1 MEIESMLNEISIM
14 CFLSVAKHR
23 SFTKASEEVFM
34 SRQAVSKKILSL
46 EERLG
51 VKLFDRTTTGIEL
64 TVEGKLYLEFFE
76 KTSLEF
82 GSLFETIGKPRT
94 STMQLTIGYEIGII
108 IDKRVIEIMGVYK
121 NQRENIDSVIK
132 RHEPQVIE
140 SKLLNGQIDIAFTT
154 IPTHCKLYNDKGFS
168 YIILE
173 QAEFVL
179 VTSTNHPKVNE
190 KTVLADFNGEKA
202 TYWNWNVDG
211 SDDIISRK
219 SFVSAWADIDI
230 TVIPAVQ
237 CLSLSSAYTEV
248 LLGNAVMLC
257 NAKNELCTFPGII
270 TYPLSKK
277 EIFGCAWNINA
288 SPEIKEF
295 AETFRKYEIST
306 V

>member
-1 MEIESMLNEISIM
+1 MLNEISIM

-51 VKLFDRTTTGIEL
+51 VKLFDRTTSGIEL

-76 KTSLEF
+76 KTSLDF
-82 GSLFETIGKPRT
+82 SALFETIGKPRA
-94 STMQLTIGYEIGII
+94 SMMQLLIGYEIGII
-108 IDKRVIEIMGVYK
+108 IDKKLIEIMGEYK
-121 NQRENIDSVIK
+121 SQRQYIDSVIK
-132 RHEPQVIE
+132 RYEPQVVE
-140 SKLLNGQIDIAFTT
+140 SKLMNGQIDIAFTT
-154 IPTHCKLYNDKGFS
+154 IPKNSKIYNDKGFA
-168 YIILE
+168 YITLE

-190 KTVLADFNGEKA
+190 NTVLADFNGEKA

-211 SDDIISRK
+211 GDDILSRK
-219 SFVSAWADIDI
+219 SFVSAWSDMEI
-230 TVIPAVQ
+230 TVIPTVQ
-237 CLSLSSAYTEV
+237 CSSLSSAYTEV

-257 NAKNELCTFPGII
+257 NSKNELCTFPGII
-270 TYPLSKK
+270 TFPLAKK

-288 SPEIKEF
+288 APEIKEF
-295 AETFRKYEIST
+295 AETFRKYEINE